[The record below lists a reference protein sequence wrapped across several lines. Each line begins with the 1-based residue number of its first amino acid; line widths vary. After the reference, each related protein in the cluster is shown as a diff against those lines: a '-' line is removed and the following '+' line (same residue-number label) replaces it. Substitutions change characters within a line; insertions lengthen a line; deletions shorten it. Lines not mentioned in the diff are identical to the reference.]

1 MDIEYIYTVVGAL
14 IFIVILIVVLKSDV
28 TKQVQSKEEKR
39 YEIISKYR
47 AQLNK
52 ELAPLKDDKEAYIA
66 KKNQLLK
73 IFSDELSLNIFFD
86 KSEISEIIMDLAQ
99 DT

>member
-1 MDIEYIYTVVGAL
+1 MDMEYIYTVIGAL
-14 IFIVILIVVLKSDV
+14 IFIAIVIVVLKSDV
-28 TKQVQSKEEKR
+28 SKQVQSKEEKR
-39 YEIISKYR
+39 YEIISNYK

-52 ELAPLKDDKEAYIA
+52 ELGALQNDKEAYIA

-73 IFSDELSLNIFFD
+73 VFSDELSRNIFFD